1 MDGKHSGM
9 GIASFLVS
17 LVIGVGVFF
26 IILIAGVV
34 KATNPESLPDESI
47 GTALI
52 GLFVIACLFVNLI
65 GIGLGIA
72 GLVQKNRK
80 RIFSVLGTIINGIVL
95 LGVGSLILIG
105 IMAK

>member
-1 MDGKHSGM
+1 MDQKHSGM
-9 GIASFLVS
+9 GIASFIIS
-17 LVIGVGVFF
+17 LVIGVGVLLA
-26 IILIAGVV
+26 IVIAGVIKV
-34 KATNPESLPDESI
+34 ANPESLQDESI

-52 GLFVIACLFVNLI
+52 GLFVIACLFINLI

-80 RIFSVLGTIINGIVL
+80 RIFSILGTIINGVVL
-95 LGVGSLILIG
+95 IGIGSLILIG